1 MKYLKDIEK
10 EMRLDGVRVLVRL
23 DLNVPVKDVIVVDDY
38 RIRKTIPTINFLKER
53 GAKIILLSHIE
64 TKEKKSTL
72 EPVAFHFKRLGVD
85 CSFIKNYKS
94 ALEEIE

>member
-23 DLNVPVKDVIVVDDY
+23 DLNVPVKDGIVVDDY

-53 GAKIILLSHIE
+53 GEKIILLSHIE
-64 TKEKKSTL
+64 TKEEKSTL

-85 CSFIKNYKS
+85 
-94 ALEEIE
+94 